1 MKKASSRG
9 FTLAEVLITL
19 SIIGIVAAITL
30 PSLLINVNEK
40 AWDAQ
45 RKALHARLAQAIGQ
59 MNTLS
64 GFGTFA
70 LGGDDG
76 TTVTEDTAAETFIL
90 NGLSKVY
97 KISNTCGPDKLSSC
111 GLSSTIVTLNSAS
124 EIDFPKNMEELNPTL
139 LENTGTMGS
148 SSGSNQ
154 NTSAAAFETANGES
168 VAVYYNPFCGSDSD
182 ANHYVQNKMCV
193 NFIYDLNGSTGPNQV
208 GKDIGFITAFYRKS
222 SVVVA
227 PVPYTLNA
235 TSAPSY
241 SADAETLDAAGSCK
255 AMDEDARLPDRDEL
269 ASMYV
274 NGPLMGVTSGLF
286 WSGSVIS
293 PGASGLAWHQYFDSG
308 HRPRGTRS
316 HVLNVRCVRR

>member
-1 MKKASSRG
+1 MKKAHSRG

-19 SIIGIVAAITL
+19 SVIGIVAAITL

-45 RKALHARLAQAIGQ
+45 RKALYARMAQAIGQ

-111 GLSSTIVTLNSAS
+111 GLPSSIITLNSAS
-124 EIDFPKNMEELNPTL
+124 EIDFPKNMEELNPKL
-139 LENTGTMGS
+139 LERTGELGS
-148 SSGSNQ
+148 SSGSNA

-182 ANHYVQNKMCV
+182 ANHNVQNKMCV

-222 SVVVA
+222 PVVVA

-235 TSAPSY
+235 ASSPSY
-241 SADAETLDAAGSCK
+241 SADESALDAAGACK
-255 AMDEDARLPDRDEL
+255 AQDEDARLPDRDEL
-269 ASMYV
+269 ASMFV
-274 NGPLMGVTSGLF
+274 NGPLIGIVTGGY

-293 PGASGLAWHQYFDSG
+293 PGASGLAWDIAFHY
-308 HRPRGTRS
+308 GTRYRS
-316 HVLNVRCVRR
+316 VRSTAESVRCIKK